1 MNRFEQLCINYT
13 NEKLQQKFT
22 LDLFKTVQREYDE
35 EGVLGHVAFPDNAA
49 VLTLIEGRWVL
60 LMC

>member
-22 LDLFKTVQREYDE
+22 LDLFKTYSRSMMKRVFHGRTS
-35 EGVLGHVAFPDNAA
+35 LFP
-49 VLTLIEGRWVL
+49 T
-60 LMC
+60 MPPSSH